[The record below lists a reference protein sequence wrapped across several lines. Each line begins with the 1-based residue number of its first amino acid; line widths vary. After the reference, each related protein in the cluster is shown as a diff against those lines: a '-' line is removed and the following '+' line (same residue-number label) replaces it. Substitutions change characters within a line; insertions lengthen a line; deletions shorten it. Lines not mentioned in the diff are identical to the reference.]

1 MSARTGPAIRT
12 AGAILVTSDGAS
24 NLDGGAGLAGPTAFD
39 PGPKGLKSAD
49 KAYHYIRRVIIT
61 GQVAPGTHLTEIQLS
76 QETGLSRTPIRDAL
90 RRLRTEGLVVRG
102 PNNGA
107 AVASFSNS
115 DVTVIREIRCRLEGY
130 AAERAATRITPAQI
144 ERLEQ
149 IAADMETV
157 VLAPSIDRIAFA
169 DLNIAFHM
177 GLAEASGSPH
187 LISQIE
193 SVIQLPL
200 ILLRRT
206 LWPSEPANERGVWH
220 HREII
225 EALKIGDA
233 YWVGMQMRAHIASS
247 LRD

>member
-1 MSARTGPAIRT
+1 MANSERNPA
-12 AGAILVTSDGAS
+12 SDGAVS
-24 NLDGGAGLAGPTAFD
+24 LDVPASVDGDLKGA
-39 PGPKGLKSAD
+39 KSAD
-49 KAYHYIRRVIIT
+49 KAYHYIRQVIIT
-61 GQVAPGTHLTEIQLS
+61 GQVAPGTHLTETQLS
-76 QETGLSRTPIRDAL
+76 RETGLSRTPIRDAL
-90 RRLRTEGLVVRG
+90 RRLKTEGLVVRG

-115 DVTVIREIRCRLEGY
+115 DVAVIREIRCRLEGF
-130 AAERAATRITPAQI
+130 AAERAATRITPDQI
-144 ERLEQ
+144 ERLES

-157 VLAPSIDRIAFA
+157 VHAPAIDRIAFA
-169 DLNIAFHM
+169 DLNVAFHM
-177 GLAEASGSPH
+177 GIAEAAGSSH
-187 LISQIE
+187 LTNQIQ

-200 ILLRRT
+200 ILLRRN

-233 YWVGMQMRAHIASS
+233 YWVGTQMRAHIASS

>member
-1 MSARTGPAIRT
+1 MANPDDDIA
-12 AGAILVTSDGAS
+12 A
-24 NLDGGAGLAGPTAFD
+24 AGLSGIDAPVAFD
-39 PGPKGLKSAD
+39 SDAKGLKSAD
-49 KAYHYIRRVIIT
+49 KAYHYIRRIIIT
-61 GQVAPGTHLTEIQLS
+61 GQVAPGTHLTETQLS
-76 QETGLSRTPIRDAL
+76 VETGLSRTPIRDAL
-90 RRLRTEGLVVRG
+90 RRLKTEGLVVRG

-115 DVTVIREIRCRLEGY
+115 DVAVIREIRCRLEGF

-144 ERLEQ
+144 ERLEN

-157 VLAPSIDRIAFA
+157 VRVPSIDRIAFA
-169 DLNIAFHM
+169 DLNVAFHM
-177 GLAEASGSPH
+177 GIAEASGSEH
-187 LISQIE
+187 LVSQIQ

-200 ILLRRT
+200 ILLRRN